1 MPKKKPGIYKTKNG
15 RFYKILES
23 GKARFITAAE
33 AHKGKKPASRTGGAV
48 KTGGRV
54 RKKRRRR
61 GGGAPVT
68 TGGGDVGGGLN
79 YIHY

>member
-15 RFYKILES
+15 RFYKILEG

-33 AHKGKKPASRTGGAV
+33 AHKGKKPAARTGGAV

-54 RKKRRRR
+54 RKKRR
-61 GGGAPVT
+61 GGASAS
-68 TGGGDVGGGLN
+68 GGALSF
-79 YIHY
+79 IHY